1 MAFLRIGLRT
11 VPLNKVFCISQLPLL
26 VVACQKQALTVARET
41 VTLGGE
47 VMRIKWL
54 GALSIAV
61 IIMFAARGGSAQSTF
76 GSIVGTV
83 QDQTGAFIAD
93 AMVMVRNLDDN
104 RSEMTATNQAGE
116 FIVLNL
122 KPGKYEV
129 SVEKNGFTEKSVSNI
144 QLDARQERRVD
155 VQLSVRTVSQ
165 SVEVGD
171 NAAVLNTENATIE
184 NTMIGQQVAELPL
197 NFRGTTTSPLSA
209 IDAAP
214 GVQVDHCGK
223 ISVGGALPTGV
234 QYTVD
239 GISTNNIRHTGP
251 LTNTYPSTE
260 SISEFH
266 VSDVDNNA
274 EFAMVGDVTFTTKS
288 GTNNYHGSA
297 FEYMQNSALDATTLN
312 AGSKPK
318 KVANT
323 FGGSLGGPIIL
334 PRFYNGR
341 DNTFF
346 FVDYEGSQLH
356 KDTAEQYWVPS
367 VADRAGDLADLLAGA
382 SLVDPFNSTVGNLVY
397 YPNNTITAINSV
409 AQKVL
414 AYIPTPNTSLANG
427 NYVTNIP
434 TPIDTNGYDLRID
447 RILTKKQQ
455 IFARWRW
462 KDISS
467 QTVNSFL
474 PSSNWT
480 EKDRSLVVSHNY
492 VISPRL
498 LNEARFGL
506 SYWRAVEAFPI
517 NGDNAVNSLGITGL
531 DLSAHPTSGGFPY
544 FDFSNGDSF
553 TQIGRD
559 KDGATQSTN
568 YQFSDSVSWV
578 KGHHSLKFGADA
590 HLFGYQDVE
599 HFSNGDDFGTF
610 SFEQAGFTGSAFGDF
625 LLGLP
630 SSTYSAVTG
639 PDLNSKSN
647 FIGFY
652 GQDEYRLSHRLTI
665 SFGLRWELHPPFSEK
680 HGNLSDFDF
689 AKDDVIV
696 PDHTLAPAQGFLDS
710 INLCPGGKY
719 TSAYYDSALPCTSFE
734 TASQVGLGP
743 GLGTNYYGNWDP
755 RLGIAYRPFGDSNIV
770 IRAGVGVFTA
780 GGLGTRSQLVSGV
793 HTADVQN
800 FTNFQQQGIAP
811 AYQFPSAFAG
821 NGNSAIGT
829 ATFMCGTNTHLRDPA
844 SAQWNLTIERVLRG
858 STTARASY
866 IGMNTYRLENMEDI
880 NQVTPSTALFA
891 TKTRPLANWD
901 MIHMLS
907 NNAGANYQA
916 FQSEVTHHIHCG
928 LTLQGSYTLA
938 KNLTNAEGTAQLIP
952 GYPYESGATYT
963 NRYNHRGDRGN
974 DFGTRRQRALFS
986 GFYHLPVGRGKSILG
1001 NANRFTDALLGQWKL
1016 STITLLQT
1024 GPFETPIEAITDDP
1038 ANIGIE
1044 APVSGCHETAA
1055 RPDRIGN
1062 GNLSHHKRGQYFD
1075 STAFQ
1080 RVVHVGRDG
1089 NAAVGSLKGPGT
1101 VAIAGG
1107 LSKEFSVGEG
1117 KKIHFESTF
1126 TNLPNHVNYAPAAVD
1141 FTNLQT
1147 FGTTSS
1153 AESAENAGNRTG
1165 QFALRYEF

>member
-1 MAFLRIGLRT
+1 
-11 VPLNKVFCISQLPLL
+11 
-26 VVACQKQALTVARET
+26 
-41 VTLGGE
+41 
-47 VMRIKWL
+47 MRIKWL
-54 GALSIAV
+54 SAISIAV
-61 IIMFAARGGSAQSTF
+61 FIILAARGGNAQSTF

-83 QDQTGAFIAD
+83 QDQTGASIAD
-93 AMVMVRNLDDN
+93 AMVMVRSLGDN
-104 RSEMTATNQAGE
+104 RSQMTTTNQAGE
-116 FIVLNL
+116 FIILNL
-122 KPGKYEV
+122 KPGNYQV
-129 SVEKNGFTEKSVSNI
+129 SVEKDGFTQKAISNI

-155 VQLSVRTVSQ
+155 VQLGVQTVSQ

-171 NAAVLNTENATIE
+171 NVAVLNTENATIE

-197 NFRGTTTSPLSA
+197 NFRGTTTSPLAA

-274 EFAMVGDVTFTTKS
+274 EFAMVGDVTFTTKG
-288 GTNNYHGSA
+288 GTNQYHGSA
-297 FEYMQNSALDATTLN
+297 FEYLQNSALDATTLN

-323 FGGSLGGPIIL
+323 FGGSVGGPLRL
-334 PRFYNGR
+334 PHIYNGR
-341 DNTFF
+341 DKTFF
-346 FVDYEGSQLH
+346 FVDYEGSRFH
-356 KDTAEQYWVPS
+356 KDTAEQYVVPS
-367 VADRAGDLADLLAGA
+367 VADRAGNLSDLYLPGTP
-382 SLVDPFNSTVGNLVY
+382 VDPQTGYWLVNPFTSTATQPAY
-397 YPNNTITAINSV
+397 YPNNTIPAFNSV

-414 AYIPTPNTSLANG
+414 AYIPPPNLNEPLASGANF
-427 NYVTNIP
+427 VTNIP
-434 TPIDTNGYDLRID
+434 TPIDTNGYDVRVD
-447 RILTKKQQ
+447 QVLTHKQQ
-455 IFARWRW
+455 LFARWSW
-462 KDISS
+462 KNISS
-467 QTVNSFL
+467 NTVNPFL
-474 PSSNWT
+474 PSSDWT

-492 VISPRL
+492 VISPTL
-498 LNEARFGL
+498 LNEFRFGL
-506 SYWRAVEAFPI
+506 AYWRNVEAFPL
-517 NGDNAVNSLGITGL
+517 NGNSEVQALGVTGL
-531 DLSAHPTSGGFPY
+531 DLSGHPTSGGFPY
-544 FDFSNGDSF
+544 IDFSNGDNF
-553 TQIGRD
+553 TQIGRS

-568 YQFSDSVSWV
+568 YQLSDSISLV
-578 KGHHSLKFGADA
+578 KGLNSLKFGADV
-590 HLFGYQDVE
+590 HLFGYHDVE
-599 HFSNGDDFGTF
+599 HFTSGDDFGTF
-610 SFEQAGFTGSAFGDF
+610 TFEQAGFSGAAFGDF

-630 SSTYSAVTG
+630 YSTTSALTG

-652 GQDEYRLSHRLTI
+652 GQDEYRLSHNLTV

-680 HGNLSDFDF
+680 NGNLSDFDF

-710 INLCPGGKY
+710 INLCPDGKY
-719 TSAYYDSALPCTSFE
+719 TSVYYDSTLPCTSFE

-743 GLGTNYYGNWDP
+743 GLGRSYYGNWDP
-755 RLGIAYRPFGDSNIV
+755 RLGIAYRPFGDSNLV
-770 IRAGVGVFTA
+770 IRAGVGIFTA

-793 HTADVQN
+793 HTANVQYFVN
-800 FTNFQQQGIAP
+800 YSAPGVAP
-811 AYQFPSAFAG
+811 AYQFPDAFAG
-821 NGNSAIGT
+821 NGESSVGT
-829 ATFMCGTNTHLRDPA
+829 ATFMCGTNPHLRDPA
-844 SAQWNLTIERVLRG
+844 SAQWNLTIERKLHE

-880 NQVTPSTALFA
+880 NQVTPSPALFA
-891 TKTRPLANWD
+891 TKRRPWTNWD

-907 NNAGANYQA
+907 NNASANYQA

-928 LTLQGSYTLA
+928 LTLQGSYTFA

-952 GYPYESGATYT
+952 GFPYEAGATYT
-963 NRYNHRGDRGN
+963 NRFDHRGDRGN
-974 DFGTRRQRALFS
+974 DFATRRQRALFS
-986 GFYHLPVGRGKSILG
+986 GFYHLPIGRGNSVLG

-1044 APVSGCHETAA
+1044 PPVSGCHETAA

-1062 GNLSHHKRGQYFD
+1062 GNISHHKPGLYFNQA
-1075 STAFQ
+1075 AFQ
-1080 RVVHVGRDG
+1080 DAIHLGRDG
-1089 NAAVGSLKGPGT
+1089 NAGVGSLKGPGT
-1101 VAIAGG
+1101 VAIAAG

-1126 TNLPNHVNYAPAAVD
+1126 TNLPNHVNYAPAAID
-1141 FTNLQT
+1141 LSNRGT
-1147 FGTTSS
+1147 FGTTTS
-1153 AESAENAGNRTG
+1153 AETAENAGNRTG

>member
-1 MAFLRIGLRT
+1 
-11 VPLNKVFCISQLPLL
+11 
-26 VVACQKQALTVARET
+26 
-41 VTLGGE
+41 
-47 VMRIKWL
+47 MRIKWL
-54 GALSIAV
+54 GALSIAA
-61 IIMFAARGGSAQSTF
+61 IILLGGRVGTAQSTF

-83 QDQTGAFIAD
+83 QDQTGAFVAD
-93 AMVMVRNLDDN
+93 SMVMVRNLDEN
-104 RSEMTATNQAGE
+104 SSHMATSNQGGE
-116 FIVLNL
+116 FIILNL
-122 KPGKYEV
+122 KPGNYEV
-129 SVEKNGFTEKSVSNI
+129 SVEKDGFTRTLISNVT
-144 QLDARQERRVD
+144 LDARQERRVN
-155 VQLSVRTVSQ
+155 VTLSVHKVSQ
-165 SVEVGD
+165 NVEVD
-171 NAAVLNTENATIE
+171 ANWVALNTENATISS
-184 NTMIGQQVAELPL
+184 TMIGQQVGELPL
-197 NFRGTTTSPLSA
+197 NFRGTTTSPLAA

-288 GTNNYHGSA
+288 GTNEYHGSA
-297 FEYMQNSALDATTLN
+297 FEYLQNSVLDAATLN

-323 FGGSLGGPIIL
+323 FGGSIGGPL
-334 PRFYNGR
+334 RVPHFYNGR
-341 DNTFF
+341 DKTFF
-346 FVDYEGSQLH
+346 FVDYEGNRLH

-367 VADRAGDLADLLAGA
+367 EADRAGNLTDLLSAGA
-382 SLVDPFNSTVGNLVY
+382 SLVDPFNSTTTQLAY
-397 YPNNTITAINSV
+397 YPDNTIPTFNPIAE
-409 AQKVL
+409 KVL
-414 AYIPTPNTSLANG
+414 AYIPKPNANLTNG
-427 NYVTNIP
+427 NYVTNVP

-455 IFARWRW
+455 IFARWSW

-467 QTVNSFL
+467 QTENAFL

-492 VISPRL
+492 VISPSL
-498 LNEARFGL
+498 LNEFRFGFA
-506 SYWRAVEAFPI
+506 YWRSVEAFPL
-517 NGDNAVNSLGITGL
+517 NGNSEVGALGITGL
-531 DLSAHPTSGGFPY
+531 DLSGHPTSGGFPY
-544 FDFSNGDSF
+544 FDFSNGDNF
-553 TQIGRD
+553 TQIGRS

-568 YQFSDSVSWV
+568 YQLSDSISWV
-578 KGHHSLKFGADA
+578 KGNNTLKFGADV
-590 HLFGYQDVE
+590 HLFGYHDVE
-599 HFSNGDDFGTF
+599 HFTSGDDFGTF
-610 SFEQAGFTGSAFGDF
+610 SFEQAGFTGAAFGDF

-630 SSTYSAVTG
+630 YSTTSALTG
-639 PDLNSKSN
+639 PDLNSTSD
-647 FIGFY
+647 FIGFF
-652 GQDEYRLSHRLTI
+652 GQDEYRLSHSLTV

-680 HGNLSDFDF
+680 NGNITDFDF

-719 TSAYYDSALPCTSFE
+719 TSVYYDSTQPCTSFE
-734 TASQVGLGP
+734 TASQAGLGQ
-743 GLGTNYYGNWDP
+743 GLGRNYYGNWDP
-755 RLGIAYRPFGDSNIV
+755 RLGIAYRPFGESNFV
-770 IRAGVGVFTA
+770 IRAGAGIFTA

-793 HTADVQN
+793 HTANVQYFSN
-800 FTNFQQQGIAP
+800 FSAQGTAP
-811 AYQFPSAFAG
+811 AFQFPNAFAG
-821 NGNSAIGT
+821 SSAVGAVGT
-829 ATFMCGTNTHLRDPA
+829 ATFMCGTNPHLRDPA
-844 SAQWNLTIERVLRG
+844 SAQWNLTIEKAFRG
-858 STTARASY
+858 DTTARASY

-880 NQVTPSTALFA
+880 NQYTPSTDLVG
-891 TKTRPLANWD
+891 TKKRPWTNWD

-928 LTLQGSYTLA
+928 LTLQGSYTWA

-952 GYPYESGATYT
+952 GFPYESGATYT
-963 NRYNHRGDRGN
+963 NRFDHRGDRGN
-974 DFGTRRQRALFS
+974 DFATRRHRALIS
-986 GFYHLPVGRGKSILG
+986 GFYHLPIGRGNSLLG
-1001 NANRFTDALLGQWKL
+1001 NANRFTDALVGQWKV

-1038 ANIGIE
+1038 ANIGVE
-1044 APVSGCHETAA
+1044 PPVSGCHETAV
-1055 RPDRIGN
+1055 RPDRIKN
-1062 GNLSHHKRGQYFD
+1062 GNIAHHKAGVYFD
-1075 STAFQ
+1075 QAAFQ
-1080 RVVHVGRDG
+1080 DAIHLGRDG
-1089 NAAVGSLKGPGT
+1089 NAGVGSLRGPGT

-1117 KKIHFESTF
+1117 KKVHFESTF
-1126 TNLPNHVNYAPAAVD
+1126 TNLPNHVNYAPAAID
-1141 FTNLQT
+1141 LSNRDT
-1147 FGTTSS
+1147 FGKTSS